1 MDIDHFKKI
10 NDQHGHAVGDA
21 AIRHIASV
29 AARVFRP
36 YDFLARVGGEE
47 FCAVIDDATTT
58 DLHEVAERLRRA
70 IEGSTLEADGVSLAM
85 TVSVGYSRGS
95 RSDASWND
103 VLSRA
108 DTALYRAK
116 NSGRNLVGHPDD
128 DNELPLPKVPLANRN
143 DALATARMSNS
154 SA

>member
-1 MDIDHFKKI
+1 
-10 NDQHGHAVGDA
+10 VGDA

-36 YDFLARVGGEE
+36 YDFMARIGGEE
-47 FCAVIDDATTT
+47 FCAIIDDATTT
-58 DLHEVAERLRRA
+58 DLHEVAERLRGA
-70 IEGSTLEADGVSLAM
+70 IEGSPIEVDGVSLAM

-103 VLSRA
+103 VFSRA
-108 DTALYRAK
+108 DAALYRAK
-116 NSGRNLVGHPDD
+116 NSGRNLVGHPVDA
-128 DNELPLPKVPLANRN
+128 NELPLPKAPPAHRH
-143 DALATARMSNS
+143 DASATARMPNS